1 MHSPPGRG
9 RSEVFR
15 GLAECQAVPSEGST
29 VLCATEARKG
39 PVRGRGWII
48 GNSSFTPSVSFALL
62 QSTLWELLWEG
73 KPSVVATDAS
83 FASASPCLGGQCLRP
98 KPSVVVIVIASS
110 FLLFYSMNYYYF
122 CKDKKNRHDSSRT
135 YSAAA

>member
-39 PVRGRGWII
+39 PV
-48 GNSSFTPSVSFALL
+48 
-62 QSTLWELLWEG
+62 
-73 KPSVVATDAS
+73 
-83 FASASPCLGGQCLRP
+83 GGGGG
-98 KPSVVVIVIASS
+98 
-110 FLLFYSMNYYYF
+110 LLFVIHFEARQFGTWEN
-122 CKDKKNRHDSSRT
+122 
-135 YSAAA
+135 